1 MDEPWFARRP
11 SAAVA
16 VILMGDPLDRG
27 GQSAGAHPLPGA
39 PARPAWV
46 DGVNALGA
54 NLGGAEH
61 LVALDGPSL
70 LGAARAATGL
80 DEFGDIGWR
89 EPFGILVEAIAREAH
104 LNTVGRLMTRAEL
117 VRVLANRLRLV
128 DLWKRHPEILDGEVR
143 APIFIVGTARSGTS
157 ILQEVLAQDPRL
169 RSPATWEAFYS
180 VPPPE
185 TATYATDERIA
196 GTDHEVKLWH
206 EVAPEYLTMHANAA
220 VHPQECIFLM
230 AHELASEHFSGVL
243 DVPSYA
249 VWLATHDLTPSFRF
263 HRRMLQ
269 TLQWRAPAER
279 WLLKA
284 PSHLPVLPALF
295 AVYPDAHI
303 VFTHRD
309 PAKTVPSTASL
320 MATLRR
326 MRRDHVDEI
335 ALAKLLVRGV
345 AMGLEKMMTE
355 RETGAIPDA
364 QFVDVRYADLMKDPL
379 AAIASVYGRLGLDLP
394 GGIAD
399 RMRAY
404 LASKPRGKHGAHRYD
419 PGDVGIDLARL
430 RTRYARYTERFGVP
444 EE

>member
-1 MDEPWFARRP
+1 MSASP
-11 SAAVA
+11 S
-16 VILMGDPLDRG
+16 
-27 GQSAGAHPLPGA
+27 

-61 LVALDGPSL
+61 LVALDADSL
-70 LGAARAATGL
+70 LAAARAATGL
-80 DEFGDIGWR
+80 DDFGDDGWR
-89 EPFGILVEAIAREAH
+89 EPFAVLIDALAREAK
-104 LNTVGRLMTRAEL
+104 LNTVGRLLTRAEL

-128 DLWKRHPEILDGEVR
+128 DLWKREPEILAGQVR

-157 ILQEVLAQDPRL
+157 ILHEVLAQDPRL
-169 RSPATWEAFYS
+169 RSPATWEIFYS

-185 TATYATDERIA
+185 AATCATDARIA

-230 AHELASEHFSGVL
+230 AHELASEHFSGVH

-249 VWLATHDLTPSFRF
+249 LWLATHDLTPSFRF

-269 TLQWRAPAER
+269 TLQWRHPGER

-284 PSHLPVLPALF
+284 PSHLTVLPALF
-295 AVYPDAHI
+295 AVYPDARV

-326 MRRDHVDEI
+326 MRRDHVDANAI
-335 ALAKLLVRGV
+335 AKLLVRGV
-345 AMGLEKMMTE
+345 AMGLEKMMAE
-355 RETGAIPDA
+355 RASGATPDG
-364 QFVDVRYADLMKDPL
+364 QFVDLRYADLMRDPL
-379 AAIASVYGRLGLDLP
+379 AAVRAVYDRLGMTLP
-394 GGIAD
+394 DDIAD

-404 LASKPRGKHGAHRYD
+404 LAAKPRGKHGEHRYRLED
-419 PGDVGIDLARL
+419 FGLDRERL
-430 RTRYARYTERFGVP
+430 RRGYAAYCARFDVP
-444 EE
+444 AEED

>member
-1 MDEPWFARRP
+1 MSASP
-11 SAAVA
+11 S
-16 VILMGDPLDRG
+16 
-27 GQSAGAHPLPGA
+27 

-61 LVALDGPSL
+61 LIALDADSL
-70 LGAARAATGL
+70 LAAARAATGL
-80 DEFGDIGWR
+80 DDFGDDGWQ
-89 EPFGILVEAIAREAH
+89 EPFAVLTDALAREAK
-104 LNTVGRLMTRAEL
+104 LNTVGRLLTRAEL

-128 DLWKRHPEILDGEVR
+128 DLWKREPEILAGQVR

-157 ILQEVLAQDPRL
+157 ILHEVLAQDPRL
-169 RSPATWEAFYS
+169 RSPATWEIFYS

-185 TATYATDERIA
+185 AATCATDARIA

-230 AHELASEHFSGVL
+230 AHELASEHFSGVH

-249 VWLATHDLTPSFRF
+249 LWLATHDLTPSFRF

-269 TLQWRAPAER
+269 TLQWRHPGER

-284 PSHLPVLPALF
+284 PSHLTVLPALF
-295 AVYPDAHI
+295 AVYPDARV

-326 MRRDHVDEI
+326 MRRDHVDTNAI
-335 ALAKLLVRGV
+335 AKLLVRGV
-345 AMGLEKMMTE
+345 AMGLEKMMAE
-355 RETGAIPDA
+355 RASGATPDG
-364 QFVDVRYADLMKDPL
+364 QFVDLRYADLMRDPL
-379 AAIASVYGRLGLDLP
+379 AAVRAVYDRLDMTLP
-394 GGIAD
+394 DDIAD

-404 LASKPRGKHGAHRYD
+404 LAAKPRGKHGEHRYRLED
-419 PGDVGIDLARL
+419 FGLDRERL
-430 RTRYARYTERFGVP
+430 RRGYAAYCARFDVP
-444 EE
+444 AEED

>member
-1 MDEPWFARRP
+1 MSASP
-11 SAAVA
+11 S
-16 VILMGDPLDRG
+16 
-27 GQSAGAHPLPGA
+27 

-61 LVALDGPSL
+61 LIALDADSL
-70 LGAARAATGL
+70 VAAARAATGL
-80 DEFGDIGWR
+80 DDFGDDGWQ
-89 EPFGILVEAIAREAH
+89 EPFAVLTDALAREAK
-104 LNTVGRLMTRAEL
+104 LNTVGRLLTRAEL

-128 DLWKRHPEILDGEVR
+128 DLWKREPEILAGQVR

-157 ILQEVLAQDPRL
+157 ILHEVLAQDPRL
-169 RSPATWEAFYS
+169 RSPATWEIFYS

-185 TATYATDERIA
+185 AATCATDARIA

-230 AHELASEHFSGVL
+230 AHELASEHFSGVH

-249 VWLATHDLTPSFRF
+249 LWLATHDLTPSFRF

-269 TLQWRAPAER
+269 TLQWRHPGER

-284 PSHLPVLPALF
+284 PSHLTVLPALF
-295 AVYPDAHI
+295 AVYPDARV

-326 MRRDHVDEI
+326 MRRDHVDANAI
-335 ALAKLLVRGV
+335 AKLLVRGV
-345 AMGLEKMMTE
+345 AMGLEKMMAE
-355 RETGAIPDA
+355 RASGATPDG
-364 QFVDVRYADLMKDPL
+364 QFVDLRYADLMRDPL
-379 AAIASVYGRLGLDLP
+379 AAVRAVYDRLGMTLP
-394 GGIAD
+394 DDIAD

-404 LASKPRGKHGAHRYD
+404 LAAKPRGKHGEHRYRLED
-419 PGDVGIDLARL
+419 FGLDRERL
-430 RTRYARYTERFGVP
+430 RRGYAAYCARFDVP
-444 EE
+444 AEED

>member
-1 MDEPWFARRP
+1 MSASP
-11 SAAVA
+11 SPV
-16 VILMGDPLDRG
+16 
-27 GQSAGAHPLPGA
+27 
-39 PARPAWV
+39 RPAWV

-61 LVALDGPSL
+61 LVALDADSL
-70 LGAARAATGL
+70 LAAARAATGL
-80 DEFGDIGWR
+80 DDFGDDGWR
-89 EPFGILVEAIAREAH
+89 EPFAVLTDALAREAK
-104 LNTVGRLMTRAEL
+104 LNTVGRLLTRAEL

-128 DLWKRHPEILDGEVR
+128 DLWKREPEILAGQVR

-157 ILQEVLAQDPRL
+157 ILHEVLAQDPRL
-169 RSPATWEAFYS
+169 RSPATWEIFYS

-185 TATYATDERIA
+185 AATCATDARIA

-230 AHELASEHFSGVL
+230 AHELASEHFSGVH

-249 VWLATHDLTPSFRF
+249 LWLATHDLTPSFRF

-269 TLQWRAPAER
+269 TLQWRHPGER

-284 PSHLPVLPALF
+284 PSHLTVLPALF
-295 AVYPDAHI
+295 AVYPDARV

-326 MRRDHVDEI
+326 MRRDHVDANAI
-335 ALAKLLVRGV
+335 AKLLVRGV
-345 AMGLEKMMTE
+345 AMGLEKMMAE
-355 RETGAIPDA
+355 RASGATPDG
-364 QFVDVRYADLMKDPL
+364 QFVDLRYADLMRDPL
-379 AAIASVYGRLGLDLP
+379 AAVRAVYDRLGMTLP
-394 GGIAD
+394 DDIAD

-404 LASKPRGKHGAHRYD
+404 LAAKPRGKHGEHRYRLED
-419 PGDVGIDLARL
+419 FGLDRERL
-430 RTRYARYTERFGVP
+430 RRGYAAYCARFDVP
-444 EE
+444 AEED

>member
-1 MDEPWFARRP
+1 MSASP
-11 SAAVA
+11 S
-16 VILMGDPLDRG
+16 
-27 GQSAGAHPLPGA
+27 

-61 LVALDGPSL
+61 LIALDADSL
-70 LGAARAATGL
+70 VAAARAATGL
-80 DEFGDIGWR
+80 DDFGDDGWQ
-89 EPFGILVEAIAREAH
+89 EPFAVLTDALAREAK
-104 LNTVGRLMTRAEL
+104 LNTVGRLLTRAEL

-128 DLWKRHPEILDGEVR
+128 DLWKREPEILAGQVR

-157 ILQEVLAQDPRL
+157 ILHEVLGQDPRL
-169 RSPATWEAFYS
+169 RSPATWEIFYS

-185 TATYATDERIA
+185 AATCATDARIA

-230 AHELASEHFSGVL
+230 AHELASEHFSGVH

-249 VWLATHDLTPSFRF
+249 LWLATHDLTPSFRF

-269 TLQWRAPAER
+269 TLQWRHPGER

-284 PSHLPVLPALF
+284 PSHLTVLPALF
-295 AVYPDAHI
+295 AVYPDARV

-326 MRRDHVDEI
+326 MRRDHVDANAI
-335 ALAKLLVRGV
+335 AKLLVRGV
-345 AMGLEKMMTE
+345 AMGLEKMMAE
-355 RETGAIPDA
+355 RASGATPDG
-364 QFVDVRYADLMKDPL
+364 QFVDLRYADLMRDPL
-379 AAIASVYGRLGLDLP
+379 AAVRAVYDRLDMTLP
-394 GGIAD
+394 DDIAD
-399 RMRAY
+399 LMRAY
-404 LASKPRGKHGAHRYD
+404 LAAKPRGKHGEHRYRLED
-419 PGDVGIDLARL
+419 FGLDRERL
-430 RTRYARYTERFGVP
+430 RRGYAAYCARFDVP
-444 EE
+444 AEED

>member
-1 MDEPWFARRP
+1 MSASP
-11 SAAVA
+11 S
-16 VILMGDPLDRG
+16 
-27 GQSAGAHPLPGA
+27 

-61 LVALDGPSL
+61 LIALDADSL
-70 LGAARAATGL
+70 VAAARAATGL
-80 DEFGDIGWR
+80 DDFGDDGWQ
-89 EPFGILVEAIAREAH
+89 EPFAVLTDALAREAK
-104 LNTVGRLMTRAEL
+104 LNTVGRLLTRAEL

-128 DLWKRHPEILDGEVR
+128 DLWKREPEILAGQVR

-157 ILQEVLAQDPRL
+157 ILHEVLGQDPRL
-169 RSPATWEAFYS
+169 RSPATWEIFYS

-185 TATYATDERIA
+185 AATCATDARIA

-230 AHELASEHFSGVL
+230 AHELASEHFSGVH

-249 VWLATHDLTPSFRF
+249 LWLATHDLTPSFRF

-269 TLQWRAPAER
+269 TLQWRHPGER

-284 PSHLPVLPALF
+284 PSHLTVLPALF
-295 AVYPDAHI
+295 AVYPDARV

-326 MRRDHVDEI
+326 MRRDHVDANAI
-335 ALAKLLVRGV
+335 AKLLVRGV
-345 AMGLEKMMTE
+345 AMGLEKMMAE
-355 RETGAIPDA
+355 RASGATPDG
-364 QFVDVRYADLMKDPL
+364 QFVDLRYADLMRDPL
-379 AAIASVYGRLGLDLP
+379 AAVRAVYDRLDMTLP
-394 GGIAD
+394 DDIAD

-404 LASKPRGKHGAHRYD
+404 LAAKPRGKHGEHRYRLED
-419 PGDVGIDLARL
+419 FGLDRERL
-430 RTRYARYTERFGVP
+430 RRGYAAYCARFDVP
-444 EE
+444 AEED

>member
-1 MDEPWFARRP
+1 MSASP
-11 SAAVA
+11 SPV
-16 VILMGDPLDRG
+16 
-27 GQSAGAHPLPGA
+27 
-39 PARPAWV
+39 RPAWV

-61 LVALDGPSL
+61 LVALDADSL
-70 LGAARAATGL
+70 LAAARAATGL
-80 DEFGDIGWR
+80 DDFGDDGWR
-89 EPFGILVEAIAREAH
+89 EPFAVLTDALAREAK
-104 LNTVGRLMTRAEL
+104 LNTVGRLLTRAEL

-128 DLWKRHPEILDGEVR
+128 DLWKREPEILAGQVR

-157 ILQEVLAQDPRL
+157 ILHEVLAQDPRL
-169 RSPATWEAFYS
+169 RSPATWEIFYS

-185 TATYATDERIA
+185 AATCATDARIA

-206 EVAPEYLTMHANAA
+206 EVAPEYLTMHANAG

-230 AHELASEHFSGVL
+230 AHELASEHFSGVH

-249 VWLATHDLTPSFRF
+249 LWLATHDLTPSFRF

-269 TLQWRAPAER
+269 TLQWRHPGER

-284 PSHLPVLPALF
+284 PSHLTVLPALF
-295 AVYPDAHI
+295 AVYPDARV

-326 MRRDHVDEI
+326 MRRDHVDANAI
-335 ALAKLLVRGV
+335 AKLLVRGV
-345 AMGLEKMMTE
+345 AMGLEKMMAE
-355 RETGAIPDA
+355 RASGATPDG
-364 QFVDVRYADLMKDPL
+364 QFVDLRYADLMRDPL
-379 AAIASVYGRLGLDLP
+379 AAVRAVYDRLGMTLP
-394 GGIAD
+394 DDIAD

-404 LASKPRGKHGAHRYD
+404 LAAKPRGKHGEHRYRLED
-419 PGDVGIDLARL
+419 FGLDRERL
-430 RTRYARYTERFGVP
+430 RRGYAAYCARFDVP
-444 EE
+444 AEED

>member
-1 MDEPWFARRP
+1 MSASP
-11 SAAVA
+11 S
-16 VILMGDPLDRG
+16 
-27 GQSAGAHPLPGA
+27 

-61 LVALDGPSL
+61 LVALDADSL
-70 LGAARAATGL
+70 LAAARAATGL
-80 DEFGDIGWR
+80 DDFGDDGWR
-89 EPFGILVEAIAREAH
+89 EPFAVLTDALAREAK
-104 LNTVGRLMTRAEL
+104 LNTVGRLLTRAEL

-128 DLWKRHPEILDGEVR
+128 DLWKREPEILAGQVR

-157 ILQEVLAQDPRL
+157 ILHEVLGQDPRL
-169 RSPATWEAFYS
+169 RSPATWEIFYS

-185 TATYATDERIA
+185 AATCATDARIA

-230 AHELASEHFSGVL
+230 AHELASEHFSGVH

-249 VWLATHDLTPSFRF
+249 LWLATHDLTPSFRF

-269 TLQWRAPAER
+269 TLQWRHPGER

-284 PSHLPVLPALF
+284 PSHLTVLPALF
-295 AVYPDAHI
+295 AVYPDARV

-326 MRRDHVDEI
+326 MRRDHVDANAI
-335 ALAKLLVRGV
+335 AKLLVRGV
-345 AMGLEKMMTE
+345 AMGLEKMMAE
-355 RETGAIPDA
+355 RASGATPDG
-364 QFVDVRYADLMKDPL
+364 QFVDLRYADLMRDPL
-379 AAIASVYGRLGLDLP
+379 AAVRAVYDRLDMTLP
-394 GGIAD
+394 DDIAD
-399 RMRAY
+399 LMRAY
-404 LASKPRGKHGAHRYD
+404 LAAKPRGKHGEHRYRLED
-419 PGDVGIDLARL
+419 FGLDRERL
-430 RTRYARYTERFGVP
+430 RRGYAAYCARFDVP
-444 EE
+444 AEED

>member
-1 MDEPWFARRP
+1 MSASP
-11 SAAVA
+11 S
-16 VILMGDPLDRG
+16 
-27 GQSAGAHPLPGA
+27 

-61 LVALDGPSL
+61 LIALDADSL
-70 LGAARAATGL
+70 LAAARAATGL
-80 DEFGDIGWR
+80 DDFGDDGWQ
-89 EPFGILVEAIAREAH
+89 EPFAVLTDALAREAK
-104 LNTVGRLMTRAEL
+104 LNTVGRLLTRAEL

-128 DLWKRHPEILDGEVR
+128 DLWKREPEILAGQVR

-157 ILQEVLAQDPRL
+157 ILHEVLAQDPRL
-169 RSPATWEAFYS
+169 RSPATWEIFYS

-185 TATYATDERIA
+185 AATCATDARIA

-230 AHELASEHFSGVL
+230 AHELASEHFSGVH

-249 VWLATHDLTPSFRF
+249 LWLATHDLTPSFRF

-269 TLQWRAPAER
+269 TLQWRHPGER

-284 PSHLPVLPALF
+284 PSHLTVLPALF
-295 AVYPDAHI
+295 AVYPDARV

-326 MRRDHVDEI
+326 MRRDHVDANAI
-335 ALAKLLVRGV
+335 AKLLVRGV
-345 AMGLEKMMTE
+345 AMGLEKMMAE
-355 RETGAIPDA
+355 RASGATPDG
-364 QFVDVRYADLMKDPL
+364 QFVDLRYADLMRDPL
-379 AAIASVYGRLGLDLP
+379 AAVRAVYDRLDMTLP
-394 GGIAD
+394 DDIAD
-399 RMRAY
+399 LMRAY
-404 LASKPRGKHGAHRYD
+404 LAAKPRGKHGEHRYRLED
-419 PGDVGIDLARL
+419 FGLDRERL
-430 RTRYARYTERFGVP
+430 RRGYAAYCARFDVP
-444 EE
+444 AEED

>member
-1 MDEPWFARRP
+1 MSASP
-11 SAAVA
+11 S
-16 VILMGDPLDRG
+16 
-27 GQSAGAHPLPGA
+27 

-61 LVALDGPSL
+61 LIALDADSL
-70 LGAARAATGL
+70 VAAARAATGL
-80 DEFGDIGWR
+80 DDFGDDGWR
-89 EPFGILVEAIAREAH
+89 EPFAVLTDALAREAK
-104 LNTVGRLMTRAEL
+104 LNTVGRLLTRAEL

-128 DLWKRHPEILDGEVR
+128 DLWKREPEILAGQVR

-157 ILQEVLAQDPRL
+157 ILHEVLAQDPRL
-169 RSPATWEAFYS
+169 RSPATWEIFYS

-185 TATYATDERIA
+185 AATCATDARIA

-230 AHELASEHFSGVL
+230 AHELASEHFSGVH

-249 VWLATHDLTPSFRF
+249 LWLATHDLTPSFRF

-269 TLQWRAPAER
+269 TLQWRHPGER

-284 PSHLPVLPALF
+284 PSHLTVLPALF
-295 AVYPDAHI
+295 AVYPDARV

-326 MRRDHVDEI
+326 MRRDHVDANAI
-335 ALAKLLVRGV
+335 AKLLVRGV
-345 AMGLEKMMTE
+345 AMGLEKMMAE
-355 RETGAIPDA
+355 RASGATPDG
-364 QFVDVRYADLMKDPL
+364 QFVDLRYADLMRDPL
-379 AAIASVYGRLGLDLP
+379 AAVRAVYDRLDMTLP
-394 GGIAD
+394 DDIAD

-404 LASKPRGKHGAHRYD
+404 LAAKPRGKHGEHRYRLED
-419 PGDVGIDLARL
+419 FGLDRERL
-430 RTRYARYTERFGVP
+430 RRGYAAYCARFDVP
-444 EE
+444 AEED

>member
-1 MDEPWFARRP
+1 MSASP
-11 SAAVA
+11 S
-16 VILMGDPLDRG
+16 
-27 GQSAGAHPLPGA
+27 

-61 LVALDGPSL
+61 LIALDADSL
-70 LGAARAATGL
+70 VAAARAATGL
-80 DEFGDIGWR
+80 DDFGDDGWR
-89 EPFGILVEAIAREAH
+89 EPFAVLTDALAREAK
-104 LNTVGRLMTRAEL
+104 LNTVGRLLTRAEL

-128 DLWKRHPEILDGEVR
+128 DLWKREPEILAGQVR

-157 ILQEVLAQDPRL
+157 ILHEVLAQDPRL
-169 RSPATWEAFYS
+169 RSPATWEIFYS

-185 TATYATDERIA
+185 AATCATDARIA

-230 AHELASEHFSGVL
+230 AHELASEHFSGVH

-249 VWLATHDLTPSFRF
+249 LWLATHDLTPSFRF

-269 TLQWRAPAER
+269 TLQWRHPGER

-284 PSHLPVLPALF
+284 PSHLTVLPALF
-295 AVYPDAHI
+295 AVYPDARV

-326 MRRDHVDEI
+326 MRRDHVDANAI
-335 ALAKLLVRGV
+335 AKLLVRGV
-345 AMGLEKMMTE
+345 AMGLEKMMAE
-355 RETGAIPDA
+355 RASGATPDG
-364 QFVDVRYADLMKDPL
+364 QFVDLRYADLMRDPL
-379 AAIASVYGRLGLDLP
+379 AAVRAVYDRLGMTLP
-394 GGIAD
+394 DDIAD

-404 LASKPRGKHGAHRYD
+404 LAAKPRGKHGEHRYRLED
-419 PGDVGIDLARL
+419 FGLDRERL
-430 RTRYARYTERFGVP
+430 RRGYAAYCARFDVP
-444 EE
+444 AEED

>member
-1 MDEPWFARRP
+1 MSETVKNGEHRES
-11 SAAVA
+11 SASPV
-16 VILMGDPLDRG
+16 
-27 GQSAGAHPLPGA
+27 
-39 PARPAWV
+39 RPAWV
-46 DGVNALGA
+46 DGINALGE
-54 NLGGAEH
+54 NLGGADR
-61 LVALDGPSL
+61 LIALDADSL
-70 LGAARAATGL
+70 LDGARLATGL
-80 DEFGDIGWR
+80 DDFGDDGWR
-89 EPFGILVEAIAREAH
+89 EGFAVLVDAIAREAH
-104 LNTVGRLMTRAEL
+104 LNTMGRLMTRAEL

-128 DLWKRHPEILDGEVR
+128 DLWKQHPEILDEEIR

-185 TATYATDERIA
+185 SSTYATDPRIR

-243 DVPSYA
+243 DVPTYA
-249 VWLATHDLTPSFRF
+249 YWLATHDLSPSFRF

-269 TLQWRAPAER
+269 TLQWHAPAER

-295 AVYPDAHI
+295 AVYPDARI

-326 MRRDHVDEI
+326 MRRDHVDTA

-345 AMGLEKMMTE
+345 AMGLEKMMGE
-355 RETGAIPDA
+355 RASGAIPDP

-379 AAIASVYGRLGLDLP
+379 AAIRSVYERLEMDLP
-394 GGIAD
+394 AEIAE

-404 LASKPRGKHGAHRYD
+404 LAAKPRGKHGAHRYD
-419 PGDVGIDLARL
+419 PGDLGIDLARL
-430 RTRYARYTERFGVP
+430 RTRYARYMERFEVP

>member
-1 MDEPWFARRP
+1 MSTSSPA
-11 SAAVA
+11 
-16 VILMGDPLDRG
+16 
-27 GQSAGAHPLPGA
+27 
-39 PARPAWV
+39 ARPAWV

-61 LVALDGPSL
+61 LVALDADSL
-70 LGAARAATGL
+70 LAAARAATGL
-80 DEFGDIGWR
+80 DDFGDDGWR
-89 EPFGILVEAIAREAH
+89 EPFAVLIDALAREAK
-104 LNTVGRLMTRAEL
+104 LNTVGRLLTRAEL

-128 DLWKRHPEILDGEVR
+128 DLWKREPEILAGEVR

-157 ILQEVLAQDPRL
+157 ILHEVLAQDPRL
-169 RSPATWEAFYS
+169 RSPATWEIFYS
-180 VPPPE
+180 VPPPDA
-185 TATYATDERIA
+185 ATCATDARIA

-230 AHELASEHFSGVL
+230 AHELASEHFSGVH

-249 VWLATHDLTPSFRF
+249 LWLATHDLTPSFRF

-269 TLQWRAPAER
+269 TLQCRHPGER

-284 PSHLPVLPALF
+284 PSHLTVLPALF
-295 AVYPDAHI
+295 AVYPDARI

-326 MRRDHVDEI
+326 MRRDHVDANAI
-335 ALAKLLVRGV
+335 AKLLVRGV
-345 AMGLEKMMTE
+345 AMGLEKMMAE
-355 RETGAIPDA
+355 RASGATPDG
-364 QFVDVRYADLMKDPL
+364 QFVDLRYADLMRDPL
-379 AAIASVYGRLGLDLP
+379 AAVRAVYDRLDMTLP
-394 GGIAD
+394 DDIAD

-404 LASKPRGKHGAHRYD
+404 LAAKPRGRHGEHRYRLED
-419 PGDVGIDLARL
+419 FGLDRERL
-430 RTRYARYTERFGVP
+430 RRGYAAYCARFDVP
-444 EE
+444 AEED

>member
-1 MDEPWFARRP
+1 MSASP
-11 SAAVA
+11 S
-16 VILMGDPLDRG
+16 
-27 GQSAGAHPLPGA
+27 

-61 LVALDGPSL
+61 LVALDADSL
-70 LGAARAATGL
+70 LAAARAATGL
-80 DEFGDIGWR
+80 DDFGDDGWR
-89 EPFGILVEAIAREAH
+89 EPFAVLTDALAREAK
-104 LNTVGRLMTRAEL
+104 LNTVGRLLTRAEL

-128 DLWKRHPEILDGEVR
+128 DLWKREPEILAGQVR

-157 ILQEVLAQDPRL
+157 ILHEVLGQDPRL
-169 RSPATWEAFYS
+169 RSPATWEIFYS

-185 TATYATDERIA
+185 AATCATDARIA

-230 AHELASEHFSGVL
+230 AHELASEHFSGVH

-249 VWLATHDLTPSFRF
+249 LWLATHDLTPSFRF

-269 TLQWRAPAER
+269 TLQWRHPGER

-284 PSHLPVLPALF
+284 PSHLTVLPALF
-295 AVYPDAHI
+295 AVYPDARV

-326 MRRDHVDEI
+326 MRRDHVDANAI
-335 ALAKLLVRGV
+335 AKLLVRGV
-345 AMGLEKMMTE
+345 AMGLEKMMAE
-355 RETGAIPDA
+355 RASGATPDG
-364 QFVDVRYADLMKDPL
+364 QFVDLRYADLMRDPL
-379 AAIASVYGRLGLDLP
+379 AAVRAVYDRLGMTLP
-394 GGIAD
+394 DDIAD

-404 LASKPRGKHGAHRYD
+404 LAAKPRGKHGEHRYRLED
-419 PGDVGIDLARL
+419 FGLDRERL
-430 RTRYARYTERFGVP
+430 RRGYAAYCARFDVP
-444 EE
+444 AEED

>member
-1 MDEPWFARRP
+1 MSASP
-11 SAAVA
+11 S
-16 VILMGDPLDRG
+16 
-27 GQSAGAHPLPGA
+27 

-61 LVALDGPSL
+61 LIALDADSL
-70 LGAARAATGL
+70 VAAARAATGL
-80 DEFGDIGWR
+80 DDFGDDGWQ
-89 EPFGILVEAIAREAH
+89 EPFAVLTDALAREAK
-104 LNTVGRLMTRAEL
+104 LNTVGRLLTRAEL

-128 DLWKRHPEILDGEVR
+128 DLWKREPEILAGQVR

-157 ILQEVLAQDPRL
+157 ILHEVLAQDPRL
-169 RSPATWEAFYS
+169 RSPATWEIFYS

-185 TATYATDERIA
+185 AATCATDARIA

-206 EVAPEYLTMHANAA
+206 EVAPEYLTMHANAG

-230 AHELASEHFSGVL
+230 AHELASEHFSGVH

-249 VWLATHDLTPSFRF
+249 LWLATHDLTPSFRF

-269 TLQWRAPAER
+269 TLQWRHPGER

-284 PSHLPVLPALF
+284 PSHLTVLPALF
-295 AVYPDAHI
+295 AVYPDARV

-326 MRRDHVDEI
+326 MRRDHVDANAI
-335 ALAKLLVRGV
+335 AKLLVRGV
-345 AMGLEKMMTE
+345 AMGLEKMMAE
-355 RETGAIPDA
+355 RASGATPDG
-364 QFVDVRYADLMKDPL
+364 QFVDLRYADLMRDPL
-379 AAIASVYGRLGLDLP
+379 AAVRAVYDRLDMTLP
-394 GGIAD
+394 DDIAD

-404 LASKPRGKHGAHRYD
+404 LAAKPRGKHGEHRYRLED
-419 PGDVGIDLARL
+419 FGLDRERL
-430 RTRYARYTERFGVP
+430 RRGYAAYCARFDVP
-444 EE
+444 AEED

>member
-1 MDEPWFARRP
+1 MSASP
-11 SAAVA
+11 S
-16 VILMGDPLDRG
+16 
-27 GQSAGAHPLPGA
+27 

-61 LVALDGPSL
+61 LVALDADSL
-70 LGAARAATGL
+70 LAAARAATGL
-80 DEFGDIGWR
+80 DDFGDDGWQ
-89 EPFGILVEAIAREAH
+89 EPFAVLTDALAREAK
-104 LNTVGRLMTRAEL
+104 LNTVGRLLTRAEL

-128 DLWKRHPEILDGEVR
+128 DLWKREPEILAGQVR

-157 ILQEVLAQDPRL
+157 ILHEVLAQDPRL
-169 RSPATWEAFYS
+169 RSPATWEIFYS

-185 TATYATDERIA
+185 AATCATDARIA

-230 AHELASEHFSGVL
+230 AHELASEHFSGVH

-249 VWLATHDLTPSFRF
+249 LWLATHDLTPSFRF

-269 TLQWRAPAER
+269 TLQWRHPGER

-284 PSHLPVLPALF
+284 PSHLTVLPALF
-295 AVYPDAHI
+295 AVYPDARV

-326 MRRDHVDEI
+326 MRRDHVDANAI
-335 ALAKLLVRGV
+335 AKLLVRGV
-345 AMGLEKMMTE
+345 AMGLEKMMAE
-355 RETGAIPDA
+355 RASGATPDG
-364 QFVDVRYADLMKDPL
+364 QFVDLRYADLMRDPL
-379 AAIASVYGRLGLDLP
+379 AAVRAVYDRLGMTLP
-394 GGIAD
+394 DDIAD

-404 LASKPRGKHGAHRYD
+404 LAAKPRGKHGEHRYRLED
-419 PGDVGIDLARL
+419 FGLDRERL
-430 RTRYARYTERFGVP
+430 RRGYAAYCARFDVP
-444 EE
+444 AEED

>member
-1 MDEPWFARRP
+1 MSASP
-11 SAAVA
+11 S
-16 VILMGDPLDRG
+16 
-27 GQSAGAHPLPGA
+27 

-61 LVALDGPSL
+61 LIALDADSL
-70 LGAARAATGL
+70 VAAARAATGL
-80 DEFGDIGWR
+80 DDFGDDGWQ
-89 EPFGILVEAIAREAH
+89 EPFAVLTDALAREAK
-104 LNTVGRLMTRAEL
+104 LNTVGRLLTRAEL

-128 DLWKRHPEILDGEVR
+128 DLWKREPEILAGQVR

-157 ILQEVLAQDPRL
+157 ILHEVLAQDPRL
-169 RSPATWEAFYS
+169 RSPATWEIFYS

-185 TATYATDERIA
+185 AATCATDARIA

-230 AHELASEHFSGVL
+230 AHELASEHFSGVH

-249 VWLATHDLTPSFRF
+249 LWLATHDLTPSFRF

-269 TLQWRAPAER
+269 TLQWRHPGER

-284 PSHLPVLPALF
+284 PSHLTVLPALF
-295 AVYPDAHI
+295 AVYPDARV

-326 MRRDHVDEI
+326 MRRDHVDANAI
-335 ALAKLLVRGV
+335 AKLLVRGV
-345 AMGLEKMMTE
+345 AMGLEKMMAE
-355 RETGAIPDA
+355 RASGATPDG
-364 QFVDVRYADLMKDPL
+364 QFVDLRYADLMRDPL
-379 AAIASVYGRLGLDLP
+379 AAVRAVYDRLDMTLP
-394 GGIAD
+394 DDIAD

-404 LASKPRGKHGAHRYD
+404 LAAKPRGKHGEHRYRLED
-419 PGDVGIDLARL
+419 FGLDRERL
-430 RTRYARYTERFGVP
+430 RRGYAAYCARFDVP
-444 EE
+444 AEED

>member
-1 MDEPWFARRP
+1 
-11 SAAVA
+11 
-16 VILMGDPLDRG
+16 
-27 GQSAGAHPLPGA
+27 
-39 PARPAWV
+39 V
-46 DGVNALGA
+46 DGINALGA
-54 NLGGAEH
+54 NLGGADR
-61 LVALDGPSL
+61 LIALDPDSL
-70 LGAARAATGL
+70 LEAARLATGR
-80 DEFGDIGWR
+80 DDFGDDGWR
-89 EPFGILVEAIAREAH
+89 EPFAVLVDAIAREAH
-104 LNTVGRLMTRAEL
+104 LNTMGRLMTRAEL

-128 DLWKRHPEILDGEVR
+128 DLWQRHPEILDGEVH

-185 TATYATDERIA
+185 SATYATDPRIP
-196 GTDHEVKLWH
+196 GTDREVKLWH

-249 VWLATHDLTPSFRF
+249 YWLATHDLTPSFRF

-269 TLQWRAPAER
+269 TLQWRAPAEQ

-295 AVYPDAHI
+295 AVYPDARI

-326 MRRDHVDEI
+326 MRRDHVDEA

-345 AMGLEKMMTE
+345 AMGLEKMMLE

-364 QFVDVRYADLMKDPL
+364 RFVDVRYADLMRDPGS
-379 AAIASVYGRLGLDLP
+379 AIRSVYERLGMDLP
-394 GGIAD
+394 METAE

-404 LASKPRGKHGAHRYD
+404 LAAKPRGKHGAHRYD
-419 PGDVGIDLARL
+419 LADFGIDLPRL
-430 RTRYARYTERFGVP
+430 RTRYARYMERFEVP

>member
-1 MDEPWFARRP
+1 MSASP
-11 SAAVA
+11 S
-16 VILMGDPLDRG
+16 
-27 GQSAGAHPLPGA
+27 

-61 LVALDGPSL
+61 LIALDADSL
-70 LGAARAATGL
+70 VAAARAATGL
-80 DEFGDIGWR
+80 DDFGDDGWQ
-89 EPFGILVEAIAREAH
+89 EPFAVLTDALAREAK
-104 LNTVGRLMTRAEL
+104 LNTVGRLLTRAEL

-128 DLWKRHPEILDGEVR
+128 DLWKREPEILAGQVR

-157 ILQEVLAQDPRL
+157 ILHEVLAQDPRL
-169 RSPATWEAFYS
+169 RSPATWEIFYS

-185 TATYATDERIA
+185 AATCATDARIA

-230 AHELASEHFSGVL
+230 AHELASEHFSGVH

-249 VWLATHDLTPSFRF
+249 LWLATHDLTPSFRF

-269 TLQWRAPAER
+269 TLQWRHPGER

-284 PSHLPVLPALF
+284 PSHLTVLPALF
-295 AVYPDAHI
+295 AVYPDARV

-326 MRRDHVDEI
+326 MRRDHVDANAI
-335 ALAKLLVRGV
+335 AKLLVRGV
-345 AMGLEKMMTE
+345 AMGLEKMMAE
-355 RETGAIPDA
+355 RASGATPDG
-364 QFVDVRYADLMKDPL
+364 QFVDLRYADLMRDPL
-379 AAIASVYGRLGLDLP
+379 AAVRAVYDRLGMTLP
-394 GGIAD
+394 DDIED

-404 LASKPRGKHGAHRYD
+404 LAAKPRGKHGEHRYRLED
-419 PGDVGIDLARL
+419 FGLDRERL
-430 RTRYARYTERFGVP
+430 RRGYAAYCARFDVP
-444 EE
+444 AEED

>member
-1 MDEPWFARRP
+1 MSASP
-11 SAAVA
+11 S
-16 VILMGDPLDRG
+16 
-27 GQSAGAHPLPGA
+27 

-61 LVALDGPSL
+61 LVALDADSL
-70 LGAARAATGL
+70 LAAARAATGL
-80 DEFGDIGWR
+80 DDFGDDGWR
-89 EPFGILVEAIAREAH
+89 EPFAVLTDALAREAK
-104 LNTVGRLMTRAEL
+104 LNTVGRLLTRAEL

-128 DLWKRHPEILDGEVR
+128 DLWKREPEILAGQVR

-157 ILQEVLAQDPRL
+157 ILHEVLAQDPRL
-169 RSPATWEAFYS
+169 RSPATWEIFYS

-185 TATYATDERIA
+185 AATCATDARIA

-230 AHELASEHFSGVL
+230 AHELASEHFSGVH

-249 VWLATHDLTPSFRF
+249 LWLATHDLTPSFRF

-269 TLQWRAPAER
+269 TLQWRHPGER

-284 PSHLPVLPALF
+284 PSHLTVLPALF
-295 AVYPDAHI
+295 AVYPDARV

-326 MRRDHVDEI
+326 MRRDHVDANAI
-335 ALAKLLVRGV
+335 AKLLVRGV
-345 AMGLEKMMTE
+345 AMGLEKMMAE
-355 RETGAIPDA
+355 RASGATPDG
-364 QFVDVRYADLMKDPL
+364 QFVDLRYADLMRDPL
-379 AAIASVYGRLGLDLP
+379 AAVRAVYDRLDMTLP
-394 GGIAD
+394 DDIAD
-399 RMRAY
+399 LMRAY
-404 LASKPRGKHGAHRYD
+404 LAAKPRGKHGEHRYRLED
-419 PGDVGIDLARL
+419 FGLDRERL
-430 RTRYARYTERFGVP
+430 RRGYAAYCARFDVP
-444 EE
+444 AEED

>member
-1 MDEPWFARRP
+1 MSASP
-11 SAAVA
+11 S
-16 VILMGDPLDRG
+16 
-27 GQSAGAHPLPGA
+27 

-61 LVALDGPSL
+61 LIALDADSL
-70 LGAARAATGL
+70 VAAARAATGL
-80 DEFGDIGWR
+80 DDFGDDGWQ
-89 EPFGILVEAIAREAH
+89 EPFAVLTDALAREAK
-104 LNTVGRLMTRAEL
+104 LNTVGRLLTRAEL

-128 DLWKRHPEILDGEVR
+128 DLWKREPEILAGQVR

-157 ILQEVLAQDPRL
+157 ILHEVLGQDPRL
-169 RSPATWEAFYS
+169 RSPATWEIFYS

-185 TATYATDERIA
+185 AATCATDARIA

-230 AHELASEHFSGVL
+230 AHELASEHFSGVH

-249 VWLATHDLTPSFRF
+249 LWLATHDLTPSFRF

-269 TLQWRAPAER
+269 TLQWRHPGER

-284 PSHLPVLPALF
+284 PSHLTVLPALF
-295 AVYPDAHI
+295 AVYPDARV

-326 MRRDHVDEI
+326 MRRDHVDANAI
-335 ALAKLLVRGV
+335 AKLLVRGV
-345 AMGLEKMMTE
+345 AMGLEKMMAE
-355 RETGAIPDA
+355 RASGATPDG
-364 QFVDVRYADLMKDPL
+364 QFVDLRYADLMRDPL
-379 AAIASVYGRLGLDLP
+379 AAVRAVYDRLGMTLP
-394 GGIAD
+394 DDIAD
-399 RMRAY
+399 LMRAY
-404 LASKPRGKHGAHRYD
+404 LAAKPRGKHGEHRYRLED
-419 PGDVGIDLARL
+419 FGLDRERL
-430 RTRYARYTERFGVP
+430 RRGYAAYCARFDVP
-444 EE
+444 AEED

>member
-1 MDEPWFARRP
+1 MSTSS
-11 SAAVA
+11 SA
-16 VILMGDPLDRG
+16 
-27 GQSAGAHPLPGA
+27 
-39 PARPAWV
+39 ARPAWV

-61 LVALDGPSL
+61 LIALDADAL
-70 LGAARAATGL
+70 LAAARSATGL
-80 DEFGDIGWR
+80 DDFGDDGWR
-89 EPFGILVEAIAREAH
+89 EPFAVLTDALAREAK
-104 LNTVGRLMTRAEL
+104 LNTVGRLLTRAEL

-128 DLWKRHPEILDGEVR
+128 DLWKREPEILAGEVR

-157 ILQEVLAQDPRL
+157 ILHEVLAQDPRL
-169 RSPATWEAFYS
+169 RSPATWEIFYS

-185 TATYATDERIA
+185 AATCATDARIA

-206 EVAPEYLTMHANAA
+206 EIAPEYLTMHANAA

-230 AHELASEHFSGVL
+230 AHELASEHFSGVH

-249 VWLATHDLTPSFRF
+249 LWLATHDLGPSFRF

-269 TLQWRAPAER
+269 TLQWRHPGER

-284 PSHLPVLPALF
+284 PSHLTVLPALF
-295 AVYPDAHI
+295 AVYPDARV

-326 MRRDHVDEI
+326 MRRDHVDANAI
-335 ALAKLLVRGV
+335 AKLILRGV
-345 AMGLEKMMTE
+345 AMGLEKMMAE
-355 RETGAIPDA
+355 RASGAIPDA
-364 QFVDVRYADLMKDPL
+364 QFVDLRYADLMRDPL
-379 AAIASVYGRLGLDLP
+379 AAVRAVYERLDMTLP
-394 GGIAD
+394 AEVAD

-404 LASKPRGKHGAHRYD
+404 LAAKPRAKHGEHRYRLED
-419 PGDVGIDLARL
+419 FGLDRARL
-430 RTRYARYTERFGVP
+430 RSGYAAYCTRFDVP
-444 EE
+444 AEDD

>member
-1 MDEPWFARRP
+1 MSASP
-11 SAAVA
+11 SPV
-16 VILMGDPLDRG
+16 
-27 GQSAGAHPLPGA
+27 
-39 PARPAWV
+39 RPAWV

-61 LVALDGPSL
+61 LVALDADSL
-70 LGAARAATGL
+70 LAAARAATGL
-80 DEFGDIGWR
+80 DDFGDDGWR
-89 EPFGILVEAIAREAH
+89 EPFAVLTDALAREAK
-104 LNTVGRLMTRAEL
+104 LNTVGRLLTRAEL

-128 DLWKRHPEILDGEVR
+128 DLWKREPEILAGQVR

-157 ILQEVLAQDPRL
+157 ILHEVLGQDPRL
-169 RSPATWEAFYS
+169 RSPATWEIFYS

-185 TATYATDERIA
+185 AATCATDARIA

-230 AHELASEHFSGVL
+230 AHELASEHFSGVH

-249 VWLATHDLTPSFRF
+249 LWLATHDLTPSFRF

-269 TLQWRAPAER
+269 TLQWRHPGER

-284 PSHLPVLPALF
+284 PSHLTVLPALF
-295 AVYPDAHI
+295 AVYPDARV

-326 MRRDHVDEI
+326 MRRDHVDANAI
-335 ALAKLLVRGV
+335 AKLLVRGV
-345 AMGLEKMMTE
+345 AMGLEKMMAE
-355 RETGAIPDA
+355 RASGATPDG
-364 QFVDVRYADLMKDPL
+364 QFVDLRYADLMRDPL
-379 AAIASVYGRLGLDLP
+379 AAVRAVYDRLDMTLP
-394 GGIAD
+394 DDIAD
-399 RMRAY
+399 LMRAY
-404 LASKPRGKHGAHRYD
+404 LAAKPRGKHGEHRYRLED
-419 PGDVGIDLARL
+419 FGLDRERL
-430 RTRYARYTERFGVP
+430 RRGYAAYCARFDVP
-444 EE
+444 AEED

>member
-1 MDEPWFARRP
+1 MSASP
-11 SAAVA
+11 S
-16 VILMGDPLDRG
+16 
-27 GQSAGAHPLPGA
+27 

-61 LVALDGPSL
+61 LIALDADSL
-70 LGAARAATGL
+70 VAAARAATGL
-80 DEFGDIGWR
+80 DDFGDDGWQ
-89 EPFGILVEAIAREAH
+89 EPFAVLTDALAREAK
-104 LNTVGRLMTRAEL
+104 LNTVGRLLTRAEL

-128 DLWKRHPEILDGEVR
+128 DLWKREPEILAGQVR

-157 ILQEVLAQDPRL
+157 ILHEVLAQDPRL
-169 RSPATWEAFYS
+169 RSPATWEIFYS

-185 TATYATDERIA
+185 AATCATDARIA

-230 AHELASEHFSGVL
+230 AHELASEHFSGVH

-249 VWLATHDLTPSFRF
+249 LWLATHDLTPSFRF

-269 TLQWRAPAER
+269 TLQWRHPGER

-284 PSHLPVLPALF
+284 PSHLTVLPALF
-295 AVYPDAHI
+295 AVYPDARV

-326 MRRDHVDEI
+326 MRRDHVDANAI
-335 ALAKLLVRGV
+335 AKLLVRGV
-345 AMGLEKMMTE
+345 AMGLEKMMAE
-355 RETGAIPDA
+355 RASGATPDG
-364 QFVDVRYADLMKDPL
+364 QFVDLRYADLMRDPL
-379 AAIASVYGRLGLDLP
+379 AAVRAVYDRLGMTLP
-394 GGIAD
+394 DDIAD
-399 RMRAY
+399 LMRAY
-404 LASKPRGKHGAHRYD
+404 LAAKPRGKHGEHRYRLED
-419 PGDVGIDLARL
+419 FGLDRERL
-430 RTRYARYTERFGVP
+430 RRGYAAYCARFDVP
-444 EE
+444 AEED

>member
-1 MDEPWFARRP
+1 MSASP
-11 SAAVA
+11 S
-16 VILMGDPLDRG
+16 
-27 GQSAGAHPLPGA
+27 

-61 LVALDGPSL
+61 LVALDADSL
-70 LGAARAATGL
+70 LAAARAATGL
-80 DEFGDIGWR
+80 DDFGDDGWR
-89 EPFGILVEAIAREAH
+89 EPFAVLTDALAREAK
-104 LNTVGRLMTRAEL
+104 LNTVGRLLTRAEL

-128 DLWKRHPEILDGEVR
+128 DLWKREPEILAGQVR

-157 ILQEVLAQDPRL
+157 ILHEVLAQDPRL
-169 RSPATWEAFYS
+169 RSPATWEIFYS

-185 TATYATDERIA
+185 AATCATDARIA

-230 AHELASEHFSGVL
+230 AHELASEHFSGVH

-249 VWLATHDLTPSFRF
+249 LWLATHDLTPSFRF

-269 TLQWRAPAER
+269 TLQWRHPGER

-284 PSHLPVLPALF
+284 PSHLTVLPALF
-295 AVYPDAHI
+295 AVYPDARV

-326 MRRDHVDEI
+326 MRRDHVDANAI
-335 ALAKLLVRGV
+335 AKLLVRGV
-345 AMGLEKMMTE
+345 AMGLEKMMAE
-355 RETGAIPDA
+355 RASGATPDG
-364 QFVDVRYADLMKDPL
+364 QFVDLRYADLMRDPL
-379 AAIASVYGRLGLDLP
+379 AAVRAVYDRLGMTLP
-394 GGIAD
+394 DDIAD

-404 LASKPRGKHGAHRYD
+404 LAAKPRGKHGEHRYRLED
-419 PGDVGIDLARL
+419 FGLDRERL
-430 RTRYARYTERFGVP
+430 RRGYAAYCARFDVP
-444 EE
+444 AEED

>member
-1 MDEPWFARRP
+1 MSASP
-11 SAAVA
+11 S
-16 VILMGDPLDRG
+16 
-27 GQSAGAHPLPGA
+27 

-61 LVALDGPSL
+61 LIALDADSL
-70 LGAARAATGL
+70 VAAARAATGL
-80 DEFGDIGWR
+80 DDFGDDGWQ
-89 EPFGILVEAIAREAH
+89 EPFAVLTDALAREAK
-104 LNTVGRLMTRAEL
+104 LNTVGRLLTRAEL

-128 DLWKRHPEILDGEVR
+128 DLWKREPEILAGQVR

-157 ILQEVLAQDPRL
+157 ILHEVLGQDPRL
-169 RSPATWEAFYS
+169 RSPATWEIFYS

-185 TATYATDERIA
+185 AATCATDARIA

-230 AHELASEHFSGVL
+230 AHELASEHFSGVH

-249 VWLATHDLTPSFRF
+249 LWLATHDLTPSFRF

-269 TLQWRAPAER
+269 TLQWRHPGER

-284 PSHLPVLPALF
+284 PSHLTVLPALF
-295 AVYPDAHI
+295 AVYPDARV

-326 MRRDHVDEI
+326 MRRDHVDANAI
-335 ALAKLLVRGV
+335 AKLLVRGV
-345 AMGLEKMMTE
+345 AMGLEKMMAE
-355 RETGAIPDA
+355 RASGATPDG
-364 QFVDVRYADLMKDPL
+364 QFVDLRYADLMRDPL
-379 AAIASVYGRLGLDLP
+379 AAVRAVYDRLGMTLP
-394 GGIAD
+394 DDIAD

-404 LASKPRGKHGAHRYD
+404 LAAKPRGKHGEHRYRLED
-419 PGDVGIDLARL
+419 FGLDRERL
-430 RTRYARYTERFGVP
+430 RRGYAAYCARFDVP
-444 EE
+444 AEED

>member
-1 MDEPWFARRP
+1 MSASP
-11 SAAVA
+11 SPV
-16 VILMGDPLDRG
+16 
-27 GQSAGAHPLPGA
+27 
-39 PARPAWV
+39 RPAWV

-61 LVALDGPSL
+61 LIALDADSL
-70 LGAARAATGL
+70 VAAARAATGL
-80 DEFGDIGWR
+80 DDFGDDGWR
-89 EPFGILVEAIAREAH
+89 EPFAVLTDALAREAK
-104 LNTVGRLMTRAEL
+104 LNTVGRLLTRAEL

-128 DLWKRHPEILDGEVR
+128 DLWKREPEILAGQVR

-157 ILQEVLAQDPRL
+157 ILHEVLAQDPRL
-169 RSPATWEAFYS
+169 RSPATWEIFYS

-185 TATYATDERIA
+185 AATCATDARIA

-230 AHELASEHFSGVL
+230 AHELASEHFSGVH

-249 VWLATHDLTPSFRF
+249 LWLATHDLTPSFRF

-269 TLQWRAPAER
+269 TLQWRHPGER

-284 PSHLPVLPALF
+284 PSHLTVLPALF
-295 AVYPDAHI
+295 AVYPDARV

-326 MRRDHVDEI
+326 MRRDHVDANAI
-335 ALAKLLVRGV
+335 AKLLVRGV
-345 AMGLEKMMTE
+345 AMGLEKMMAE
-355 RETGAIPDA
+355 RASGATPDG
-364 QFVDVRYADLMKDPL
+364 QFVDLRYADLMRDPL
-379 AAIASVYGRLGLDLP
+379 AAVRAVYDRLDMTLP
-394 GGIAD
+394 DDIAD
-399 RMRAY
+399 LMRAY
-404 LASKPRGKHGAHRYD
+404 LAAKPRGKHGEHRYRLED
-419 PGDVGIDLARL
+419 FGLDRERL
-430 RTRYARYTERFGVP
+430 RRGYAAYCARFDVP
-444 EE
+444 AEED

>member
-1 MDEPWFARRP
+1 MSASP
-11 SAAVA
+11 S
-16 VILMGDPLDRG
+16 
-27 GQSAGAHPLPGA
+27 

-61 LVALDGPSL
+61 LIALDADSL
-70 LGAARAATGL
+70 LAAARAATGL
-80 DEFGDIGWR
+80 DDFGDDGWQ
-89 EPFGILVEAIAREAH
+89 EPFAVLTDALAREAK
-104 LNTVGRLMTRAEL
+104 LNTVGRLLTRAEL

-128 DLWKRHPEILDGEVR
+128 DLWKREPEILAGQVR

-157 ILQEVLAQDPRL
+157 ILHEVLAQDPRL
-169 RSPATWEAFYS
+169 RSPATWEIFYS

-185 TATYATDERIA
+185 AATCATDARIA

-230 AHELASEHFSGVL
+230 AHELASEHFSGVH

-249 VWLATHDLTPSFRF
+249 LWLATHDLTPSFRF

-269 TLQWRAPAER
+269 TLQWRHPGER

-284 PSHLPVLPALF
+284 PSHLTVLPALF
-295 AVYPDAHI
+295 AVYPDARV

-326 MRRDHVDEI
+326 MRRDHVDANAI
-335 ALAKLLVRGV
+335 AKLLVRGV
-345 AMGLEKMMTE
+345 AMGLEKMMAE
-355 RETGAIPDA
+355 RASGATPDG
-364 QFVDVRYADLMKDPL
+364 QFVDLRYADLMRDPL
-379 AAIASVYGRLGLDLP
+379 AAVRAVYDRLGMTLP
-394 GGIAD
+394 DDIAD

-404 LASKPRGKHGAHRYD
+404 LAAKPRGKHGEHRYRLED
-419 PGDVGIDLARL
+419 FGLDRERL
-430 RTRYARYTERFGVP
+430 RRGYAAYCARFDVP
-444 EE
+444 AEED

>member
-1 MDEPWFARRP
+1 MSASP
-11 SAAVA
+11 S
-16 VILMGDPLDRG
+16 
-27 GQSAGAHPLPGA
+27 

-61 LVALDGPSL
+61 LVALDADSL
-70 LGAARAATGL
+70 LAAARAATGL
-80 DEFGDIGWR
+80 DDFGDDGWR
-89 EPFGILVEAIAREAH
+89 EPFAVLTDALAREAK
-104 LNTVGRLMTRAEL
+104 LNTVGRLLTRAEL

-128 DLWKRHPEILDGEVR
+128 DLWKREPEILAGQVR

-157 ILQEVLAQDPRL
+157 ILHEVLGQDPRL
-169 RSPATWEAFYS
+169 RSPATWEIFYS

-185 TATYATDERIA
+185 AATCATDARIA

-230 AHELASEHFSGVL
+230 AHELASEHFSGVH

-249 VWLATHDLTPSFRF
+249 LWLATHDLTPSFRF

-269 TLQWRAPAER
+269 TLQWRHPGER

-284 PSHLPVLPALF
+284 PSHLTVLPALF
-295 AVYPDAHI
+295 AVYPDARV

-326 MRRDHVDEI
+326 MRRDHVDANAI
-335 ALAKLLVRGV
+335 AKLLVRGV
-345 AMGLEKMMTE
+345 AMGLEKMMAE
-355 RETGAIPDA
+355 RASGATPDG
-364 QFVDVRYADLMKDPL
+364 QFVDLRYADLMRDPL
-379 AAIASVYGRLGLDLP
+379 AAVRAVYDRLDMTLP
-394 GGIAD
+394 DDIAD

-404 LASKPRGKHGAHRYD
+404 LAAKPRGKHGEHRYRLED
-419 PGDVGIDLARL
+419 FGLDRERL
-430 RTRYARYTERFGVP
+430 RRGYAAYCARFDVP
-444 EE
+444 AEED